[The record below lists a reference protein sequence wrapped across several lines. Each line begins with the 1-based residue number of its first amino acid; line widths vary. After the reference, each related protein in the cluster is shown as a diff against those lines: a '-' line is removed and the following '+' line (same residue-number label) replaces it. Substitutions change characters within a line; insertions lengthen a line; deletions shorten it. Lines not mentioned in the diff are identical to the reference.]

1 MADRIGGNAAD
12 APVCFRKKPVSK
24 LGGDA
29 TAAFAA
35 ACRAGAGRWRPFLES
50 GVMCACTRPAASQWL
65 CPSERAAWV
74 CWRIRAR
81 AEQQQSLAVQ
91 AQLRSIATGGLQA
104 ILSRDGVAG
113 NSRKWRRGE
122 GGTASEWCCCI
133 RDPAVLVAGNR
144 VASQLAVACWPA
156 SAAGVKWPRHILRPR
171 VCSSPAPARCRLPA
185 WEQARQPLAREACHT
200 TCPARAARR
209 GLTQTH
215 TLVPAWPPRFETTR
229 RMTPRRSRSGS
240 HTCAQQLRRAQRS
253 ARCPRRLRHPRPG
266 PKLVAR
272 AYPLIPGPARL
283 KQSCGALGNG
293 GRDPGRGLGGVRNCQ
308 AAQQ

>member
-1 MADRIGGNAAD
+1 MRRTPRSASGRSLSASSAVTQLPRSPQLAEPEPGAGGPSWRVGSCAHVHD
-12 APVCFRKKPVSK
+12 PLLHSGFAPRRGLRGCV
-24 LGGDA
+24 G
-29 TAAFAA
+29 AFAHA
-35 ACRAGAGRWRPFLES
+35 QSSSKAWPCKLSCGA
-50 GVMCACTRPAASQWL
+50 
-65 CPSERAAWV
+65 
-74 CWRIRAR
+74 
-81 AEQQQSLAVQ
+81 
-91 AQLRSIATGGLQA
+91 LRQGGLQA

-122 GGTASEWCCCI
+122 GGTASEWCCCT
-133 RDPAVLVAGNR
+133 RNPAVLVAGNR

-209 GLTQTH
+209 GLTQTR

-293 GRDPGRGLGGVRNCQ
+293 GRDQGRGLGGVRNCQ